1 MAEGE
6 FAGLAGKRVLVTGGS
21 RGFGRAIVAFLAE
34 QGADVISVATRAGD
48 GVDHPAVTTL
58 GVDLT
63 DPAAIGGLAER
74 LGDGPLDGL
83 VGNAG
88 LLGDIAPVTGGDPAF
103 WERTVRVNLIANHRL
118 LHALGPRLTAAEA
131 GRAVF
136 VTSRSAY
143 RGKPEWSA
151 YSASKAALDA
161 LVMAFASE
169 TAATRVRA
177 NLFSPGPMRTAMRA
191 AAVPDEDPASLP
203 DPAALAPALCRL
215 LLPETTVTGRIYDA
229 ALGGFC
235 QVVLPQEVG

>member
-21 RGFGRAIVAFLAE
+21 RGLGRPIVAFLAE
-34 QGADVISVATRAGD
+34 HGAEVISVATRAGD
-48 GVDHPAVTTL
+48 GVDHPAVTTH

-63 DPAAIGGLAER
+63 DPSAIAALAER

-88 LLGDIAPVTGGDPAF
+88 LLGDIAPVTGGDPAV
-103 WERTVRVNLIANHRL
+103 WERTVRVNLLANYHL
-118 LHALGPRLTAAEA
+118 LHLLGPRLTAAEA

-143 RGKPEWSA
+143 RGKPAWSA

-169 TAATRVRA
+169 SAETPARA
-177 NLFSPGPMRTAMRA
+177 NLFSPGPMRTEMRA

-203 DPAALAPALCRL
+203 DPATLAPALCRL
-215 LLPETTVTGRIYDA
+215 LLPATTVTGMIYDA
-229 ALGGFC
+229 STGTFC